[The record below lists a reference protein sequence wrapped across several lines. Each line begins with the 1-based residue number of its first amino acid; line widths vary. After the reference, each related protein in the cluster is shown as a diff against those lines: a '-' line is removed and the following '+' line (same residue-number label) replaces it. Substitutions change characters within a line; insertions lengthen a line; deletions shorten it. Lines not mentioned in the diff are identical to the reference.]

1 MPKQSQPSLTK
12 VSPSEA
18 FLNSEVANYCTCVG
32 KLLPALKSA
41 ICLKENH
48 SEHPK
53 TAAALVKLFKGWLN
67 MTDEQKLNAC
77 GKDQRILAVVV
88 KEIATLGCPGS
99 EGELAGWFTAN
110 RTKGGKRALE
120 ECHEHLKLSL
130 RVLGVA
136 PTADWGKQAVEA
148 LDATPKEQ
156 LRVWDVIST
165 HKTLMKTGVAG
176 IDAAFKAKARELFP
190 LATYFASAE

>member
-1 MPKQSQPSLTK
+1 M
-12 VSPSEA
+12 
-18 FLNSEVANYCTCVG
+18 
-32 KLLPALKSA
+32 
-41 ICLKENH
+41 
-48 SEHPK
+48 
-53 TAAALVKLFKGWLN
+53 
-67 MTDEQKLNAC
+67 
-77 GKDQRILAVVV
+77 
-88 KEIATLGCPGS
+88 
-99 EGELAGWFTAN
+99 
-110 RTKGGKRALE
+110 
-120 ECHEHLKLSL
+120 
-130 RVLGVA
+130 LGVA